1 MSTLRKWC
9 NELYISI
16 VITLLSISS
25 ASVFVLF
32 FRPIYYLSIKGFGIT
47 GRSGFNKNQII
58 ENYDA
63 LIQYFYPFHKGNLAL
78 PTFGQS
84 AQGIQH
90 FAEVKDIF
98 NVLLLMIPICLLLL
112 ILYVIRNRSGKHY
125 LKTTAI
131 TLILVPVVFGTGFTL
146 NFDQTF
152 TLFHKIFFRNDYW
165 LFNSKTDPI
174 IKILPEEFFLLCGVI
189 IIIIQIVLSVFC
201 YTRYRHSIHRSNA
214 K

>member
-1 MSTLRKWC
+1 MLKLRKWC
-9 NELYISI
+9 TELYISI

-32 FRPIYYLSIKGFGIT
+32 FRPIYYVCMKRLPIVKHSGFG
-47 GRSGFNKNQII
+47 KQEII
-58 ENYDA
+58 DNYNA
-63 LIQYFYPFHKGNLAL
+63 LIRYFYPFQKGRLSL

-90 FAEVKDIF
+90 FAEVKGIF
-98 NVLLLMIPICLLLL
+98 NILLLLIPICLLLF
-112 ILYVIRNRSGKHY
+112 ILFFIKNRSDKHY
-125 LKTTAI
+125 LKTSAI
-131 TLILVPVVFGTGFTL
+131 TLILVPAIFGTGFAL
-146 NFDQTF
+146 NFDATF

-165 LFNSKTDPI
+165 LFDSATDPI

-189 IIIIQIVLSVFC
+189 IIIIQLLVSGLC
-201 YTRYRHSIHRSNA
+201 YMCYRRSIHRNII

>member
-1 MSTLRKWC
+1 MLKLRKWC
-9 NELYISI
+9 TELYISI

-25 ASVFVLF
+25 AAVFVLF
-32 FRPIYYLSIKGFGIT
+32 FCPIYYGCIEKFHIVEHSGFGK
-47 GRSGFNKNQII
+47 REII
-58 ENYDA
+58 DNYNA
-63 LIQYFYPFHKGNLAL
+63 LIQYFYPFQKGNLSL

-98 NVLLLMIPICLLLL
+98 NILLLLIPICLFLL
-112 ILYVIRNRSGKHY
+112 ILFLIRNKSGKHY
-125 LKTTAI
+125 LKTSAI
-131 TLILVPVVFGTGFTL
+131 TLILVPATFGTGFAL
-146 NFDQTF
+146 NFDATF

-165 LFNSKTDPI
+165 LFDSATDPI

-189 IIIIQIVLSVFC
+189 IILIQLLVSGFC
-201 YTRYRHSIHRSNA
+201 YARYRRSIHYPNR